1 MIGMTRRTFLGK
13 FGFTMLGLY
22 AYKSSIADGKIIS
35 HFTDDSREEG
45 YGPLIKDPKKIIDLP
60 KGFSYKIISR
70 AGEKMID
77 GFYVP
82 AFPDGMGTFP
92 GPEGLTIILRN
103 HEVWPGL
110 PPSFG
115 AFGKRNQL
123 MKKLGEDLIYDKGR
137 RDNRCLGGTTTLVF
151 DTRSQQLKSQF
162 LSLAGTLVNCGG
174 GATTWNS
181 WLAAEET
188 FEEAGKIYHKDHGYI
203 FEVPVSVEPRIAQ
216 PLPLKAMGHFIHEGV
231 AVEPDRSIVYQTEDQ
246 QDSLFYRF
254 IPNKAKHLSEGGRLQ
269 CLAVADMPQFDTRNW
284 GKQRISPGEILTV
297 HWLDLD
303 DVDPDQDNLRYQ
315 GYKKGAAIFAR
326 GEGLCFSDGDIY
338 FDCTIGGRTGTGQI
352 WRYILSPF
360 EGTERG
366 NESPGK
372 LELLIELNDRKT
384 LKNPDQLAMAPWG
397 DLLVCEDGKGNQ
409 YLLGITPQRKIYRF
423 ARNASSDSEFSG
435 TSFSPD
441 GSTMFLNDLKS
452 GLTFAITGPWKQS
465 SEVG

>member
-1 MIGMTRRTFLGK
+1 MEINRRSFLKKSGLTFFSLFALK
-13 FGFTMLGLY
+13 D
-22 AYKSSIADGKIIS
+22 AIAGEINIS
-35 HFTDDSREEG
+35 FLSNDIKEIG
-45 YGPLIKDPKKIIDLP
+45 YGALIKDPNKIIDLP
-60 KGFSYKIISR
+60 KDFSYKIISR
-70 AGEKMID
+70 SGGKMTD

-82 AFPDGMGTFP
+82 ACPDGMGAFP
-92 GPEGLTIILRN
+92 GPNGLTIILRN
-103 HEVWPGL
+103 HEIWPGL

-115 AFGKRNQL
+115 AFGKRNRL
-123 MKKLGEDLIYDKGR
+123 LKRLGKDLIYDKAR

-162 LSLAGTLVNCGG
+162 LSLAGTLGNCSGG
-174 GATTWNS
+174 VTPWNS
-181 WLAAEET
+181 WLTAEET
-188 FEEAGKIYHKDHGYI
+188 FEKAGKIYDRDHGYI
-203 FEVPVSVEPRIAQ
+203 FEVPVSVEPKIAQ
-216 PLPLKAMGHFIHEGV
+216 PLPLKALGHFVHEGI

-269 CLAVADMPQFDTRNW
+269 CLAVADMPQFNTRNW
-284 GKQRISPGEILTV
+284 SKQRVSPGETLTV
-297 HWLDLD
+297 HWIDLD
-303 DVDPDQDNLRYQ
+303 DVDTDQDNLRYQ

-326 GEGLCFSDGDIY
+326 GEGLCFSDGNIY

-360 EGTERG
+360 EGTERE

-372 LELLIELNDRKT
+372 LELFIEVNDKII
-384 LKNPDQLAMAPWG
+384 LECPDHLTMAPWG
-397 DLLVCEDGKGNQ
+397 DLLVCEDGKEEQ

-435 TSFSPD
+435 TAFSPD

-452 GLTFAITGPWKQS
+452 GFTFAITGPWKYP
-465 SEVG
+465 